1 MSVRSKEGFTIVE
14 VLIAIVILAVGM
26 LALATTSIFAT
37 TQVKVADLKTER
49 SLAVQ
54 EVVEQ
59 LRAGPWSSVVA
70 NPLSN
75 GTMAGS
81 YNVWWSV
88 RTISPHLREVEIKTR
103 GPGYISGQGW
113 TTSAP
118 ATVSVPANSTA
129 TFEVQV
135 TIPAVVEEGASDT
148 ATLTATSQ
156 ANPSTSASIAL
167 TTVASQAH
175 IYYYPVMTR

>member
-113 TTSAP
+113 TTMDVDTF
-118 ATVSVPANSTA
+118 TVQIANA
-129 TFEVQV
+129 
-135 TIPAVVEEGASDT
+135 G
-148 ATLTATSQ
+148 
-156 ANPSTSASIAL
+156 
-167 TTVASQAH
+167 TT
-175 IYYYPVMTR
+175 